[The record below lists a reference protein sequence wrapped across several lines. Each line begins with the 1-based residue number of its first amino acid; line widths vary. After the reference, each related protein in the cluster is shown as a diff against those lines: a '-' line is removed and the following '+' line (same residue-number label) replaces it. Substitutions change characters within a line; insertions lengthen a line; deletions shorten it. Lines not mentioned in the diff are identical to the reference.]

1 MLPSDG
7 MRIDAMAS
15 AGERQVRRERLT
27 EEVEVSARVGA
38 LRSLAQAFRFRE
50 LLWALTVR
58 EVKVRYSQT
67 LLGVVWAIAQPISLM
82 LAFWLFFGRL
92 AKVPSDGLPYPLFYY
107 AGLLP
112 WTFFTTSLAFGVP
125 SLVTNTTLLT
135 RVYFP
140 RELLPVANVLS
151 ASVDLAA
158 AALVYICLMAFYHV
172 PPGSAFLYLPFVLV
186 VQLVLTIGVT
196 LGLAALN
203 VSYRDVR
210 YALPLVS
217 QLWLYAT
224 PVIYPLSVVPP
235 RIRGIYLAVNP
246 MAAVV
251 ESYRRILVSGQSPD
265 GEMLLLAAVAAVAFA
280 AAGYAYF
287 KRAERHFSDVI

>member
-1 MLPSDG
+1 M
-7 MRIDAMAS
+7 
-15 AGERQVRRERLT
+15 
-27 EEVEVSARVGA
+27 SARVGA
-38 LRSLAQAFRFRE
+38 LRSLAQAFHFRE

-67 LLGVVWAIAQPISLM
+67 LLGVVWAIAQPVSLM

-92 AKVPSDGLPYPLFYY
+92 AKVPSDGIPYPLFYY

-151 ASVDLAA
+151 AGVDLAA
-158 AALVYICLMAFYHV
+158 ATLVYICLMVFYQV
-172 PPGSAFLYLPFVLV
+172 PPTGAFLYLPFVLA
-186 VQLVLTIGVT
+186 VQVVLTIGVT
-196 LGLAALN
+196 LCLAALN

-224 PVIYPLSVVPP
+224 PVIYPISVVPP
-235 RIRGIYLAVNP
+235 GIRVVYLAVNP
-246 MAAVV
+246 MAAIV
-251 ESYRRILVSGQSPD
+251 ESYRRILAIGQSPER
-265 GEMLLLAAVAAVAFA
+265 EMLVLAAVAAVVFA
-280 AAGYAYF
+280 VAGYTYF

>member
-1 MLPSDG
+1 VVLSV
-7 MRIDAMAS
+7 AHK
-15 AGERQVRRERLT
+15 GEQLTTVEEGREFPRVAQ
-27 EEVEVSARVGA
+27 EVEVSARVGP
-38 LRSLAQAFRFRE
+38 LRSLVEASRFRE

-67 LLGVVWAIAQPISLM
+67 FLGVIWAVAQPISLM
-82 LAFWLFFGRL
+82 LAFWLFFGHL

-107 AGLLP
+107 AALLP

-135 RVYFP
+135 RIYFP
-140 RELLPVANVLS
+140 RELLPVANVFS

-158 AALVYICLMAFYHV
+158 ATLVYVGLMVVYRV
-172 PPGSAFLYLPFVLV
+172 PPGTAFLHLP
-186 VQLVLTIGVT
+186 LVLAVQMLFTIGVT

-210 YALPLVS
+210 YALPLVN

-235 RIRGIYLAVNP
+235 RIRGVYLAVNP
-246 MAAVV
+246 MAAII
-251 ESYRRILVSGQSPD
+251 ESYRRILVR
-265 GEMLLLAAVAAVAFA
+265 GEPPEWGMFFTAAASAVAFA
-280 AAGYAYF
+280 AAGYVYF

>member
-1 MLPSDG
+1 M
-7 MRIDAMAS
+7 
-15 AGERQVRRERLT
+15 
-27 EEVEVSARVGA
+27 SARVGA

-67 LLGVVWAIAQPISLM
+67 LLGVVWAVAQPVSLM

-107 AGLLP
+107 AALLP

-135 RVYFP
+135 RIYFP

-151 ASVDLAA
+151 AGVDLAA
-158 AALVYICLMAFYHV
+158 ATLVYVGLMAFYQV
-172 PPGSAFLYLPFVLV
+172 PPGKPFLYLPFVLA
-186 VQLVLTIGVT
+186 VQVLLTIGVT

-235 RIRGIYLAVNP
+235 RIRGVYLAVNP
-246 MAAVV
+246 MAAII
-251 ESYRRILVSGQSPD
+251 ESYRRILVRGQSPEC
-265 GEMLLLAAVAAVAFA
+265 EMLLAAALSAVAFA
-280 AAGYAYF
+280 VAGYVYF

>member
-1 MLPSDG
+1 M
-7 MRIDAMAS
+7 
-15 AGERQVRRERLT
+15 
-27 EEVEVSARVGA
+27 SARVGA

-67 LLGVVWAIAQPISLM
+67 LLGVLWAVAQPVSLM

-125 SLVTNTTLLT
+125 SLVNNTTLLT
-135 RVYFP
+135 RIYFP

-151 ASVDLAA
+151 AGVDLAA
-158 AALVYICLMAFYHV
+158 ATLVYLGLMFFYQV
-172 PPGSAFLYLPFVLV
+172 PPGRGFLYLPLVLAIQV
-186 VQLVLTIGVT
+186 LLTIGVT

-235 RIRGIYLAVNP
+235 AIRGVYLALNP
-246 MAAVV
+246 MAAII
-251 ESYRRILVSGQSPD
+251 ESYRRILVRGQSPE
-265 GEMLLLAAVAAVAFA
+265 GEILSVAAVSACAFA
-280 AAGYAYF
+280 AAGYLYF